1 MKTHHLEHDDTIRC
15 FHCGNIVPMKL
26 VGRDVSTWDEGEPYI
41 GVEEW
46 SFYMC
51 PTCKEPTLICYYWQ
65 QNDKE
70 ITSPIGRS
78 VMYPDNLFDDRSI
91 PEAIRNAYMAAAAT
105 KSLDNSVSL
114 LAWRRVLEL
123 TCKDL
128 GAVGDSLNAK
138 IIDLSNKGIFPASLT
153 DASDLIRS
161 LGNAGAHSD
170 ELSEKW
176 MNLSDVELLV
186 KYILEYV
193 YTLPQKISA
202 ITTSARKHTAT
213 ETT

>member
-26 VGRDVSTWDEGEPYI
+26 IGRDVSTWDEGEPYI

-51 PTCKEPTLICYYWQ
+51 PTCKAPTLICYYWQ
-65 QNDKE
+65 QDDKE

-78 VMYPDNLFDDRSI
+78 VVYPNNLFDDRSI
-91 PEAIRNAYMAAAAT
+91 PESIRKAYMSAAAT
-105 KSLDNSVSL
+105 KSIDNSVSL

-128 GAVGDSLNAK
+128 GAKGNSLYDQ
-138 IIDLSNKGIFPASLT
+138 ISDLSHRNILPSSIK

-161 LGNAGAHSD
+161 LGNSGAHSD
-170 ELSEKW
+170 DLSDKW
-176 MNLSDVELLV
+176 MNLTDVESLV

-193 YTLPQKISA
+193 YVLPQKINA
-202 ITTSARKHTAT
+202 ITTSANNSK
-213 ETT
+213 

>member
-26 VGRDVSTWDEGEPYI
+26 VGRDVSTWDEGNPYI

-65 QNDKE
+65 QNDKK

-91 PEAIRNAYMAAAAT
+91 PENIRKAYMAAAAT

-128 GAVGDSLNAK
+128 GAKGNSLYDQ
-138 IIDLSNKGIFPASLT
+138 ISDLSNRNILPSSLQ
-153 DASDLIRS
+153 DASNLIRS

-170 ELSEKW
+170 DFSDKW
-176 MNLSDVELLV
+176 MNLTDIESLV

-193 YTLPQKISA
+193 YVLPQKIND
-202 ITTSARKHTAT
+202 ITTSANTNG
-213 ETT
+213 

>member
-26 VGRDVSTWDEGEPYI
+26 IGRDVSTWDEGEPYI

-65 QNDKE
+65 QDDKE
-70 ITSPIGRS
+70 ITSPVGRS
-78 VMYPDNLFDDRSI
+78 VMYPNNLFDDRSI
-91 PEAIRNAYMAAAAT
+91 PENIRKAYMAAAAT

-128 GAVGDSLNAK
+128 GAKGNSLYDQ
-138 IIDLSNKGIFPASLT
+138 ISDLSNFIGVF
-153 DASDLIRS
+153 
-161 LGNAGAHSD
+161 
-170 ELSEKW
+170 SEKQAVLCSLASFG
-176 MNLSDVELLV
+176 MIHGDIENLSHIGQV
-186 KYILEYV
+186 YI
-193 YTLPQKISA
+193 
-202 ITTSARKHTAT
+202 
-213 ETT
+213 

>member
-1 MKTHHLEHDDTIRC
+1 MKPHHLEHDDTIRC

-26 VGRDVSTWDEGEPYI
+26 IGRDASIWDEDEPYI

-65 QNDKE
+65 QDDKE
-70 ITSPIGRS
+70 ITSPVGRS
-78 VMYPDNLFDDRSI
+78 VMYPNNLFDDRSI
-91 PEAIRNAYMAAAAT
+91 PEKIRNAYMAAAAT

-128 GAVGDSLNAK
+128 GAKGNSLYDQ
-138 IIDLSNKGIFPASLT
+138 ISDLSNHNILPSSLK
-153 DASDLIRS
+153 DASNLIRS

-170 ELSEKW
+170 DLSDKL
-176 MNLSDVELLV
+176 MNLTDIESLV

-193 YTLPQKISA
+193 YVLPQKINA
-202 ITTSARKHTAT
+202 ITTSANYNG
-213 ETT
+213 

>member
-26 VGRDVSTWDEGEPYI
+26 VGRDVSTWDEGNPYI

-65 QNDKE
+65 QNDKK

-91 PEAIRNAYMAAAAT
+91 PENIRKAYMAAAAT

-128 GAVGDSLNAK
+128 GAKGNSLYDQ
-138 IIDLSNKGIFPASLT
+138 ISDLSNRNILPSSLQ
-153 DASDLIRS
+153 DASNLIRS

-170 ELSEKW
+170 NFSDKW
-176 MNLSDVELLV
+176 MNLTDIESLV

-193 YTLPQKISA
+193 YVLPQKIND
-202 ITTSARKHTAT
+202 ITTSANTNG
-213 ETT
+213 

>member
-1 MKTHHLEHDDTIRC
+1 
-15 FHCGNIVPMKL
+15 MKL
-26 VGRDVSTWDEGEPYI
+26 IGRDVSTWDEGEPYI

-51 PTCKEPTLICYYWQ
+51 PTCKAPTLICYYWQ

-78 VMYPDNLFDDRSI
+78 VVYPDNLFDDRSI
-91 PEAIRNAYMAAAAT
+91 PENIRKAYMAAAAT

-128 GAVGDSLNAK
+128 RANGKSLYDQ
-138 IIDLSNKGIFPASLT
+138 ISDLSNRNILPVSLK
-153 DASDLIRS
+153 DASNLIRS

-170 ELSEKW
+170 ELSDKW
-176 MNLSDVELLV
+176 MNLADIESLV

-193 YTLPQKISA
+193 YVLPQKINS
-202 ITTSARKHTAT
+202 ITASTNNNG
-213 ETT
+213 

>member
-26 VGRDVSTWDEGEPYI
+26 IGRDVSTWDEGEPYI

-51 PTCKEPTLICYYWQ
+51 PTCKAPTLICYYWQ

-78 VMYPDNLFDDRSI
+78 VVYPDNLFDDRSI
-91 PEAIRNAYMAAAAT
+91 PENIRKAYMAAAAT

-128 GAVGDSLNAK
+128 GANGKSLYDQ
-138 IIDLSNKGIFPASLT
+138 ISDLSNRNVLPVSLK
-153 DASDLIRS
+153 DASNLIRS

-170 ELSEKW
+170 ELSDKW
-176 MNLSDVELLV
+176 MNLADIESLV
-186 KYILEYV
+186 KYILEYAYV
-193 YTLPQKISA
+193 LPQKINS
-202 ITTSARKHTAT
+202 ITASTNNNG
-213 ETT
+213 

>member
-26 VGRDVSTWDEGEPYI
+26 IGRDVSIWDEGEPYV

-65 QNDKE
+65 QDDKE
-70 ITSPIGRS
+70 ITTPVGRS
-78 VMYPDNLFDDRSI
+78 VMYPNNLFDDQSI
-91 PEAIRNAYMAAAAT
+91 PENIRKAYMAAAAT

-128 GAVGDSLNAK
+128 GAKGNSLYDQ
-138 IIDLSNKGIFPASLT
+138 ISDLSNRNILPSSLK
-153 DASDLIRS
+153 DASNLIRS

-170 ELSEKW
+170 ELSDKW
-176 MNLSDVELLV
+176 MNLKDIESLV

-193 YTLPQKISA
+193 YVLPQKFNT
-202 ITTSARKHTAT
+202 ITTSASNNG
-213 ETT
+213 

>member
-26 VGRDVSTWDEGEPYI
+26 VGRDVSTWDEGNPYI

-65 QNDKE
+65 QNDKK

-91 PEAIRNAYMAAAAT
+91 PENIRKAYMAAAAT

-128 GAVGDSLNAK
+128 GAKGNSLYDQ
-138 IIDLSNKGIFPASLT
+138 ISDLSNRSILPSSLQ
-153 DASDLIRS
+153 DASNLIRS

-170 ELSEKW
+170 DFSDKW
-176 MNLSDVELLV
+176 MNLTDIESLV

-193 YTLPQKISA
+193 YVLPQKIND
-202 ITTSARKHTAT
+202 ITTSANTNG
-213 ETT
+213 

>member
-1 MKTHHLEHDDTIRC
+1 MNTHYLEHNDTIRC

-26 VGRDVSTWDEGEPYI
+26 VGRDVSTWDEGKPYI

-65 QNDKE
+65 QDDKE
-70 ITSPIGRS
+70 ITSHIGRS
-78 VMYPDNLFDDRSI
+78 VMYPNNLFDDESI
-91 PEAIRNAYMAAAAT
+91 PENVRKAYMAAAAT

-123 TCKDL
+123 TVKDL
-128 GAVGDSLNAK
+128 GAKGNSLYDQ
-138 IIDLSNKGIFPASLT
+138 ISDLSNRNLFPSSLQ
-153 DASDLIRS
+153 DASNLIRS

-170 ELSEKW
+170 DFSEKW
-176 MNLSDVELLV
+176 MNLTDIESLV

-193 YTLPQKISA
+193 YILPQKINTITSSA
-202 ITTSARKHTAT
+202 KNNG
-213 ETT
+213 